1 MDTVSIINNIFENR
15 LLSFYDILLGSFSI
29 TKLTIDGNTF
39 NETNSGE
46 SNGAKYE
53 LIWLI

>member
-53 LIWLI
+53 